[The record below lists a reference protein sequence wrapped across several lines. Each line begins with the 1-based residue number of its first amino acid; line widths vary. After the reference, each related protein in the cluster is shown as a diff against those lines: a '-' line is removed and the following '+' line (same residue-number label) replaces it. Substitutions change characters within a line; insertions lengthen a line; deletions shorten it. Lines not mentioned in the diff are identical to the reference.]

1 MVSFVYFDSNKNN
14 RYKEKTFD
22 YLFGRKPVLASLL
35 SQKRNPYELYVDVE
49 NSIKNKDKKDKI
61 LESFNNN
68 INNSNLN
75 TNSGL
80 KIFDFKIFKDKN
92 PNIERS
98 NKWMLK
104 VSRRYHSPI
113 RNIDSFFNSLKLHG
127 NLLVYIDQI
136 VDPQNFGSI
145 IKSCIYFGV
154 DHLVVNKSNK
164 IPLSPAL
171 AYVSN
176 GGSESI
182 KIESVDDVV
191 GFFEKGK
198 KLNYKILTTFLNEDS
213 NKSPNHNHKSNNSQK
228 LKSVNLLDL
237 NDTDNVILV
246 LGSED
251 IGITEL
257 IKQYS
262 TDNIKIDSFSNNL
275 NLLDSLNVGI
285 SAGILIDIIS
295 SKLKK
300 I

>member
-1 MVSFVYFDSNKNN
+1 
-14 RYKEKTFD
+14 
-22 YLFGRKPVLASLL
+22 
-35 SQKRNPYELYVDVE
+35 
-49 NSIKNKDKKDKI
+49 
-61 LESFNNN
+61 
-68 INNSNLN
+68 
-75 TNSGL
+75 
-80 KIFDFKIFKDKN
+80 
-92 PNIERS
+92 
-98 NKWMLK
+98 MLK

-136 VDPQNFGSI
+136 VDPQNLGSI

-182 KIESVDDVV
+182 KIESVEDVV
-191 GFFEKGK
+191 GFFEKSK

-213 NKSPNHNHKSNNSQK
+213 NKSNQNHKSNSSQS

-237 NDTDNVILV
+237 NETDNVILV

-257 IKQYS
+257 IKKYS

-275 NLLDSLNVGI
+275 DLLDSLNVGI